1 YLNNE
6 VHQGALREKGLNY
19 KYQVHEGGHRLKPQ
33 EFEDAFNFTVKSF
46 NYPARKPARWHHTDI
61 YPEFEIW
68 GYEVKSNLSESGFI
82 DMKGVTKGGMRIS
95 TKKWQPYGRSVVGV
109 KLHVKTAPIYKP
121 NATYTLLD
129 YNEAQDIKI
138 SSNVSSDASGRIG
151 FDVNHE
157 SHQIGIF
164 RKNDPAEIVFIR
176 HRVNERDI
184 FLDHKK
190 ESSLKIQLMNRGG
203 SKACKVMVNLS
214 TDEDGVEIANPTIE
228 LEEINSGEIIWLSQ
242 DFKVTA
248 ANLPTSDGEPF
259 RIRFNLT
266 FIDEENQTWKDE
278 LDVPV
283 FYDVPEFTSIGIDD
297 GDSEIFGSGNGNNI
311 AEPGETVMIY
321 EISGVS
327 QRLRLYYDDPYVDDE
342 RLYDEVQPDKWGDG
356 YTLSS
361 LIHIAD
367 NCPLGHKIR
376 FLASYE
382 IKEWKAIKRNVTWGT
397 FSITIGEDADH

>member
-1 YLNNE
+1 
-6 VHQGALREKGLNY
+6 
-19 KYQVHEGGHRLKPQ
+19 
-33 EFEDAFNFTVKSF
+33 
-46 NYPARKPARWHHTDI
+46 
-61 YPEFEIW
+61 
-68 GYEVKSNLSESGFI
+68 VKSNLSESGFI

-95 TKKWQPYGRSVVGV
+95 TKKWQPYGMSVNGV

-121 NATYTLLD
+121 NANYTLLD
-129 YNEAQDIKI
+129 YDETQDIKI

-164 RKNDPAEIVFIR
+164 RKNDPAEIVYIR

-190 ESSLKIQLMNRGG
+190 ESSLKLQLMNRGG
-203 SKACKVMVNLS
+203 SKAHKVVVNLS

-266 FIDEENQTWKDE
+266 FSDKENQTWKDE

-283 FYDVPEFTSIGIDD
+283 FYDVTEFTSIGIDD

-397 FSITIGEDADH
+397 FTITIGK